1 MCAGFDLGGCRTYDT
16 RPMPDDGSK
25 LRDISILADEGAELA
40 VEISVAHLTRL
51 VHELAAPTGT
61 AVARVQF
68 SRERGF
74 AVAQVQAQAQVE
86 LICQRCLQPL
96 QVAIR
101 SDSRVFLLH
110 AEADAERVPADVETM
125 LAPEG
130 RLRMDE
136 LVAEELLL
144 ALPLAPL
151 HSEEQLCAARSDDD
165 SDRPPDEE
173 VQRPFAALGDLMS
186 QAGRNEPM
194 RPNKRR

>member
-1 MCAGFDLGGCRTYDT
+1 ML
-16 RPMPDDGSK
+16 DDGSK
-25 LRDISILADEGAELA
+25 LRDVSILADEGADLA
-40 VEISVAHLTRL
+40 VEIPVARLTRL

-61 AVARVQF
+61 AVAQVQF
-68 SRERGF
+68 TRERGF

-86 LICQRCLQPL
+86 LVCQRCLQPL
-96 QVAIR
+96 QVAIS

-110 AEADAERVPADVETM
+110 AEADAERVPVDAEMM
-125 LAPEG
+125 LAPDG

-151 HSEEQLCAARSDDD
+151 HGEDQVCAARGDDD
-165 SDRPPDEE
+165 ADLPPDEE
-173 VQRPFAALGDLMS
+173 VQRPFAALGDLMN
-186 QAGRNEPM
+186 QAGRDEPM

>member
-1 MCAGFDLGGCRTYDT
+1 ML
-16 RPMPDDGSK
+16 DDGSK
-25 LRDISILADEGAELA
+25 LRDVSILADEGADLA
-40 VEISVAHLTRL
+40 VEIPVARLTRL

-74 AVAQVQAQAQVE
+74 AVAQVQAEAQVE
-86 LICQRCLQPL
+86 LICQRCLQAL

-110 AEADAERVPADVETM
+110 AEVDAERVPADAETM

-165 SDRPPDEE
+165 SDLPPVEE

-186 QAGRNEPM
+186 QTKRNEPM